1 MLIGREK
8 EIAELEEVYHS
19 DEAELVA
26 VYGRRRVGKTYLIN
40 EVFRDRFVFTH
51 AGLSPVEVNDSAK
64 ITNKRMK
71 EQLFHFY
78 QSLVLNGLKP
88 KKKPTSWLEAFY
100 LLETLLIQKDDGK
113 RQVVF
118 LDEIQWMDTP
128 KSGFITGLEAFW
140 NSWACKRHNLMII
153 VCGSSASWILD
164 KLINNHGGMYD
175 RVTKQI
181 HLKAFDLCETEKY
194 LVSQG
199 INYSRYDVVQTY
211 MSLGGVPYYMKYMDR
226 TQSYAQNM
234 DSLFCESN
242 SPLRNEFDRLFSSLF
257 SNPTMMKNIIVAIGK
272 KKRGLTR
279 KEILDEL
286 KITDSGAL
294 SKFLN
299 ALIEGDF
306 IFKYAPFDSDKRI
319 EYYKL
324 IDPFCIFYL
333 RFFNDEKRIRKWSNV
348 IDSQECVVF
357 RGLAFE
363 NVCFNHIKQIKNALG
378 ISGVSTEESL
388 WTKKEE
394 NEGTQIDLV
403 IDRKDNIIDLCEVKF
418 LNDEFAVTK
427 DYHQVLM
434 RRKNL
439 VQNAVSKKKSVQN
452 VLITT
457 YGLKRNEY
465 YWDFSNVITIDD
477 LFKE

>member
-40 EVFRDRFVFTH
+40 EVFRDRVVFTH
-51 AGLSPVEVNDSAK
+51 AGLSPIEVNDNAK

-71 EQLFHFY
+71 EQLLHFY
-78 QSLVLNGLKP
+78 QSLILNGLKP

-153 VCGSSASWILD
+153 VCGSSTSWILD
-164 KLINNHGGMYD
+164 KLINNHGGLYD

-199 INYSRYDVVQTY
+199 INYSRYDAVQTY

-226 TQSYAQNM
+226 TKSYAQNM

-257 SNPTMMKNIIVAIGK
+257 SNKT
-272 KKRGLTR
+272 L
-279 KEILDEL
+279 
-286 KITDSGAL
+286 L
-294 SKFLN
+294 S
-299 ALIEGDF
+299 
-306 IFKYAPFDSDKRI
+306 
-319 EYYKL
+319 
-324 IDPFCIFYL
+324 FCF
-333 RFFNDEKRIRKWSNV
+333 
-348 IDSQECVVF
+348 
-357 RGLAFE
+357 
-363 NVCFNHIKQIKNALG
+363 
-378 ISGVSTEESL
+378 
-388 WTKKEE
+388 
-394 NEGTQIDLV
+394 
-403 IDRKDNIIDLCEVKF
+403 
-418 LNDEFAVTK
+418 
-427 DYHQVLM
+427 
-434 RRKNL
+434 
-439 VQNAVSKKKSVQN
+439 
-452 VLITT
+452 
-457 YGLKRNEY
+457 
-465 YWDFSNVITIDD
+465 
-477 LFKE
+477 